1 MLPAPTTGLPDP
13 TVCTVLR
20 YLPAILSY
28 VIETNLSPKLQF
40 LTKRMGRD
48 PAVEPS
54 EFLHYVTFSLEGRIR
69 LRHDA
74 LRERGRVGAHG
85 WCLGYCLLQRVVGLS
100 R

>member
-74 LRERGRVGAHG
+74 LRERGIEMSLRDMLT
-85 WCLGYCLLQRVVGLS
+85 CNDDEFRERLI
-100 R
+100 

>member
-1 MLPAPTTGLPDP
+1 MAPTTGPPDP

-48 PAVEPS
+48 PAVEQS

-69 LRHDA
+69 LR
-74 LRERGRVGAHG
+74 V
-85 WCLGYCLLQRVVGLS
+85 CLVYFAKFFYKGILVI
-100 R
+100 